1 LRGQVQVQ
9 RRRRFAAGHAQRWL
23 RRDDP
28 ERSHERAAW
37 WRALKEFKAVCL
49 RGKQLAVRVYSR
61 AAVNNAKR
69 LLQASR
75 GDLPYPP
82 RSIQFDGGSEFRAG
96 FEDACQTLGLP
107 LSVLPP
113 KSPQLNGVAEC
124 ANGSSRTEFWS
135 LCAGELIIKEAAP
148 ALADRAAG
156 APWRQY
162 QRACNHVRSRCALDL
177 PAPMEC
183 LRKHRLAEHAQFH
196 MC

>member
-1 LRGQVQVQ
+1 LRGQVQVK

-61 AAVNNAKR
+61 AAANNAKR

-148 ALADRAAG
+148 ATMSDPAARWTCPPQWNAFANTG
-156 APWRQY
+156 WP
-162 QRACNHVRSRCALDL
+162 STPSSICAE
-177 PAPMEC
+177 PAHSIDNSTLIC
-183 LRKHRLAEHAQFH
+183 
-196 MC
+196 